1 VVIGRLQQGLSQS
14 REGRQETLQGGFA
27 EQAAT
32 TPQGGLSLRSEAALQ
47 RGFSWRPLR
56 KAL

>member
-32 TPQGGLSLRSEAALQ
+32 TPQGGLSLRSEAAL
-47 RGFSWRPLR
+47 RES
-56 KAL
+56 